1 MHLVHDAQNLQTGAP
16 RVAAWLHR
24 LSGVPDRLRA
34 SEYLSVGVS
43 ARFRAQQR
51 RRTVAATGA
60 RNRLRFAEDL
70 RTVRARMNR
79 LGEAQGL
86 ITFDLDRFKLIN
98 DERGHLAGDEVLKA
112 VVQAVRRTIRADD
125 EVYRFGGEE
134 FLVLVRVQDEA
145 GMRSAG
151 ERLRQVIADL
161 GIAHPGNTPHG
172 IVTVSLGAVL
182 MTGDDLGSS
191 DDEWLARADLA
202 LYEAKSGGRNRL
214 VVAA

>member
-1 MHLVHDAQNLQTGAP
+1 
-16 RVAAWLHR
+16 
-24 LSGVPDRLRA
+24 
-34 SEYLSVGVS
+34 
-43 ARFRAQQR
+43 
-51 RRTVAATGA
+51 
-60 RNRLRFAEDL
+60 
-70 RTVRARMNR
+70 MNR